1 MSKTPDIFKDRTY
14 SIWDV
19 DIDWKKVAKLSPEEK
34 HRLFPND
41 FAPDG
46 EPYGDF

>member
-1 MSKTPDIFKDRTY
+1 MKKSLDIYKDKPL
-14 SIWDV
+14 SIWDD
-19 DIDWKKVAKLSPEEK
+19 DIDFSKVNKLSPQEK

-46 EPYGDF
+46 KPYGDF